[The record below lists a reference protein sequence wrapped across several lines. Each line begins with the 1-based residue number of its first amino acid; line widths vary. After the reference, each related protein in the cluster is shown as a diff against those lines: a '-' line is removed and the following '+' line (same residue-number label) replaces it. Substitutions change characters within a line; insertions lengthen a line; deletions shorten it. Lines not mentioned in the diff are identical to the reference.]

1 MESKAQQSSTNIPRD
16 QSIGHRNQ
24 ILITATLLYPD
35 AEFQVSSFVTF
46 IFALLC
52 MCFVSVND
60 SVFVTVCMIR

>member
-1 MESKAQQSSTNIPRD
+1 MESKAQQSGTNTPRD

-35 AEFQVSSFVTF
+35 AEFQVRNIVTF

-52 MCFVSVND
+52 MYYVRVNA